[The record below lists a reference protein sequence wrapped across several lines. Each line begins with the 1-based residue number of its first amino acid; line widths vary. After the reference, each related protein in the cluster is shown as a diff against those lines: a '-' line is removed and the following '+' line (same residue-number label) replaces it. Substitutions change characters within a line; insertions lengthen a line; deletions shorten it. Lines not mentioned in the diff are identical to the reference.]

1 MQSLETFISNGTG
14 TPDNASND
22 QGYLKYLT
30 DNIKKSKRPRFT
42 EQLIKKANA

>member
-22 QGYLKYLT
+22 QRYLKYST
-30 DNIKKSKRPRFT
+30 DNVKKSKRPRFT
-42 EQLIKKANA
+42 EKLIKKS